1 MSLKFMYITNR
12 PDVAAIAD
20 KYGVDRVWIDL
31 ETLGK
36 QERQANVDSVKSH
49 HEISDVSEVK
59 PVLKN
64 AELLVRVNP
73 INPGSKK
80 EIDDVIDAGADI
92 VMLPMWKSVAEV
104 SRFLRCR
111 QNRRYY
117 RYRQRFQEQ
126 FIRIEIV

>member
-92 VMLPMWKSVAEV
+92 VMLPMWK
-104 SRFLRCR
+104 R
-111 QNRRYY
+111 QNVWT
-117 RYRQRFQEQ
+117 RF
-126 FIRIEIV
+126 